1 MSSKVIVAFAVVVL
15 FVVVAYTFSKR
26 SYFSSKHPLVEKI
39 RTNFALLNPEYAK
52 IPIQEGNSAFTE
64 NKEMITMCLQDPKT
78 KKYYD
83 MNTLTYVA
91 LHELAHVVNSTHG
104 HDDEFKKNFAKLL
117 ERATQ
122 LGIYDPTKPL
132 PEYYCGVKT
141 G

>member
-1 MSSKVIVAFAVVVL
+1 MSGKVVLAFAVVTL
-15 FVVVAYTFSKR
+15 FVVFAYTFSKK

-52 IPIQEGNSAFTE
+52 IPIQEGSSAYTE

-78 KKYYD
+78 KKFYD
-83 MNTLTYVA
+83 MNTLMYVA
-91 LHELAHVVNSTHG
+91 LHELAHVVTTTHG
-104 HDDEFKKNFAKLL
+104 HDEQFKANFVKLL
-117 ERATQ
+117 ERAAQ

-132 PEYYCGVKT
+132 PENYCGVKT

>member
-1 MSSKVIVAFAVVVL
+1 
-15 FVVVAYTFSKR
+15 
-26 SYFSSKHPLVEKI
+26 
-39 RTNFALLNPEYAK
+39 
-52 IPIQEGNSAFTE
+52 
-64 NKEMITMCLQDPKT
+64 
-78 KKYYD
+78 
-83 MNTLTYVA
+83 MNTLMYVA